1 MIIAILRMT
10 VRPEKTEDL
19 LQIVRG
25 ILEPTRVQ
33 KGCLSYS
40 LCRDVEDE
48 NTFVIIERWSTQE
61 DLERFVRS
69 ESYRRLL
76 TAMELLAEPPEVKI
90 NAISYTAGLE
100 AVKAARQGSDQWL
113 S

>member
-1 MIIAILRMT
+1 MIIAILRMV
-10 VRPEKTEDL
+10 VRPEKKEEV

-100 AVKAARQGSDQWL
+100 AVKAARQGSDQW
-113 S
+113 

>member
-1 MIIAILRMT
+1 MIITILRMT

-19 LQIVRG
+19 LQIIRG

-48 NTFVIIERWSTQE
+48 NTFVIIERWATQE

-69 ESYRRLL
+69 ENYHRLL

-100 AVKAARQGSDQWL
+100 AVKAARQGSDQW
-113 S
+113 